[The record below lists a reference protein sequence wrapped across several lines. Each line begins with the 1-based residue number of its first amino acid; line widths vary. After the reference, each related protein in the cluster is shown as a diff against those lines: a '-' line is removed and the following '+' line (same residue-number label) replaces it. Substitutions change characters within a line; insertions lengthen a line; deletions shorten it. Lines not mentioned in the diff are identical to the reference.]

1 MCLAIPMRVE
11 RLLPE
16 GKALVRQDGLETVV
30 DISLVENA
38 RPGDHLII
46 HAGYAIE
53 ILDSAEATERLKLLD
68 EAGARE
74 KRPDS
79 A

>member
-30 DISLVENA
+30 DISLVQQA

-53 ILDSAEATERLKLLD
+53 ILDSAEAAERLKLFD
-68 EAGARE
+68 EAGLRD

>member
-30 DISLVENA
+30 DISLVERA
-38 RPGDHLII
+38 QPGDHLII

-53 ILDSAEATERLKLLD
+53 VLDSAEAEERLKLFG
-68 EAGARE
+68 EAGARDN
-74 KRPDS
+74 RPDS

>member
-1 MCLAIPMRVE
+1 MRVE

-30 DISLVENA
+30 DISLVERA
-38 RPGDHLII
+38 QPGDHLII

-53 ILDSAEATERLKLLD
+53 VLDATTFGERLSPAL
-68 EAGARE
+68 EASMGDIVRTIE
-74 KRPDS
+74 HDLFGG
-79 A
+79 